1 MSKSREWLVEHI
13 RLAILETID
22 LDPGHSCNHV
32 IIAHA
37 LESSRAFSLADEE
50 VKEHLEW
57 LAGKD
62 LVVTETVGQFRIARL
77 TTDGERAAR
86 GLKVVKG
93 VAKPDPRGE

>member
-1 MSKSREWLVEHI
+1 MIEHI
-13 RLAILETID
+13 RLSILKIID

-37 LESSRAFSLADEE
+37 LDSSYAYSLSDED

-57 LAGKD
+57 LAGRD
-62 LVVTETVGQFRIARL
+62 LVVTETVGHFRIARL

-86 GLKVVKG
+86 GLKVVTG
-93 VAKPDPRGE
+93 VARPDPRG